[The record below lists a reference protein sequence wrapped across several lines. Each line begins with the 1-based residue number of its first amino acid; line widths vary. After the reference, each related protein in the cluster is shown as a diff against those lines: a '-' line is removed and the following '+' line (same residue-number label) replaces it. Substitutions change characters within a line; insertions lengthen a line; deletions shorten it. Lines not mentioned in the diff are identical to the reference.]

1 MYKYTQVRIYCKTL
15 RKFLKAM
22 NSTKMIRQ
30 KTIASAG
37 RLGNI
42 KSTKENAGQTV
53 TLEKSSKGNTSVK
66 V

>member
-1 MYKYTQVRIYCKTL
+1 
-15 RKFLKAM
+15 M

-30 KTIASAG
+30 KAMASAG

-53 TLEKSSKGNTSVK
+53 TTEKSSKGKYLGKSVTQTK
-66 V
+66 Y